1 MLSLIT
7 LNTTGLNQTRY
18 NQVMVQIRSIFFYGV
33 MLWFALLTMPESW
46 ANQASNDEGVYR
58 DSGERMTLN
67 FTDISTRLVLQK
79 LADISGKNI
88 VVSDSVT
95 GNMSLRLDQ
104 VTWLQ
109 ALDAISVAK
118 GLGYKTI
125 GNIIFIETVPVVK
138 ENQMTSAVN
147 LSDSSNGQA
156 ESVPANRLFETE
168 VIALHYASASDL
180 AALLHTESS
189 VLFSEGGSMLAD
201 ERTNRLIIVET
212 REKIALIKQMV
223 EALDVPA
230 KQVLIEARIVMVNE
244 GELDEMGVRWG
255 IFSAHDTASVAGSLE
270 ENLASIGVVA
280 ADDLT
285 VSDLLNVN
293 LAASSTSA
301 SSIAFQLAKLGANTL
316 IDLELS
322 ALQSESKAEIIS
334 SPRLLT
340 TNQKPAF
347 IEQGTEIP
355 YLEMVKDGTSTIAFK
370 KAVLSLEVTPQ
381 ITPDNQLLLD
391 LQVTQDRPGEVVKT
405 GNGEAVAIVTQ
416 RIGTQVSV
424 GDGETIV
431 LGGIYQQSS
440 TEGVDKV
447 PVLGDV
453 PLLGALFRRSY
464 QRAGKTEL
472 VIFITP
478 KVIIQ

>member
-1 MLSLIT
+1 MLQPIRRTSIRNTVRLIIT
-7 LNTTGLNQTRY
+7 VFLMGL
-18 NQVMVQIRSIFFYGV
+18 VAGLPLSES
-33 MLWFALLTMPESW
+33 FAS
-46 ANQASNDEGVYR
+46 ASHSDSARGNGPSDELV
-58 DSGERMTLN
+58 TLN
-67 FTDISTRLVLQK
+67 FTNISTRLLLQK
-79 LADISGKNI
+79 LADIGGKNI
-88 VVSDSVT
+88 VVADSVT
-95 GNMSLRLDQ
+95 GDISLKLDQ
-104 VTWLQ
+104 VTWSQ
-109 ALDAISVAK
+109 ALNAIAAAK
-118 GLGYKTI
+118 GLAYKTI
-125 GNIIFIETVPVVK
+125 GNITFIELLAPVQGNV
-138 ENQMTSAVN
+138 EDSQSLPVN
-147 LSDSSNGQA
+147 L
-156 ESVPANRLFETE
+156 PAVHQDDITE
-168 VIALHYASASDL
+168 NWPVQTEIIELNYASATDL
-180 AALLHTESS
+180 AQLLQSESS
-189 VLFSEGGSMLAD
+189 SGLLSEKGSMFAD
-201 ERTNRLIIVET
+201 ERTNRLIIVDT
-212 REKIALIKQMV
+212 SEKLALIRPMV
-223 EALDVPA
+223 TALDVPA

-244 GELDEMGVRWG
+244 GELDEIGVRWG
-255 IFSAHDTASVAGSLE
+255 IFSASDNLSVAGSLE
-270 ENLASIGVVA
+270 ENLAAIGVVDT
-280 ADDLT
+280 DDLT

-293 LAASSTSA
+293 LAASSTNA
-301 SSIAFQLAKLGANTL
+301 SSIAFQLAKLGSNAL
-316 IDLELS
+316 LDLELS

-340 TNQKPAF
+340 TNKKPAF

-424 GDGETIV
+424 SDGETIV

-440 TEGVDKV
+440 TEGIDKV

-453 PLLGALFRRSY
+453 PLLGGLFRRSY
-464 QRAGKTEL
+464 QRAGKSEL